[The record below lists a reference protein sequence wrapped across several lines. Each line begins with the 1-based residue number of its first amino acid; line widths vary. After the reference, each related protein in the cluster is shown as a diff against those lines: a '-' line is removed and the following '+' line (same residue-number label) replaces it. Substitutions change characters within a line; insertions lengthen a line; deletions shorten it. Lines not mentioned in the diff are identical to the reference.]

1 MTGIEKQ
8 IYNSWLAI
16 TRTQQNKP
24 FKLRKDWTDFES
36 REEYHYIKKL
46 AKLFKT
52 YDNINIDDW
61 FKAPY
66 IIYPEKI
73 QYDLKSYTL
82 MKQYNTYK
90 LYLQKTN
97 KRKYTPLE
105 FKNTITKT
113 KKS

>member
-8 IYNSWLAI
+8 IYNSWLAT

-90 LYLQKTN
+90 LYLQKIN